1 MCTVDY
7 SYPPDIL
14 ECVFS
19 NKNCNWI
26 DSDNLSTS
34 VLIAVLQ
41 VNMGLTSTPSVFS
54 MKSTIIG
61 YNCFTKSQLLQQCQL
76 IDFMKTHC
84 TDPNE
89 GKLVLPTTELTL
101 T

>member
-26 DSDNLSTS
+26 DSGKLSTS

-41 VNMGLTSTPSVFS
+41 VNMGLTKYPIGFSV
-54 MKSTIIG
+54 KSTIIG
-61 YNCFTKSQLLQQCQL
+61 YNWFTESQLPQQCQL
-76 IDFMKTHC
+76 IDFMKT